1 MGLKCCF
8 LFLHYPVQAE
18 MVLVDISL
26 MRQGTRTAGTDGI
39 DEGANGVQWAW
50 QATVVLF
57 RC

>member
-1 MGLKCCF
+1 MGLKYCF

-39 DEGANGVQWAW
+39 AEGANGVQWA
-50 QATVVLF
+50 
-57 RC
+57 